1 MSTLHGTTF
10 TLRPWCDTDIPSL
23 VKYANN
29 RAVSRNLRSIFP
41 YPYTQKDAE
50 WWIQTRHE
58 DTSRDLFFAIE
69 VEGEACGGIS
79 CRRLDDVY
87 FKGAEIGYWLGEPFW
102 GRGIMS
108 EAVTLVAQAA
118 FEQLDIVRIQAAVFG
133 WNAASARVLEKAGFH
148 FEARLER
155 SVTKDGE
162 LTDQLMYALLR
173 S

>member
-10 TLRPWCDTDIPSL
+10 TLRPWCDADIPSL

-29 RAVSRNLRSIFP
+29 RAVSRNLRNIFP
-41 YPYTQKDAE
+41 HPYTQQDAQE
-50 WWIQTRHE
+50 WMKRCKE
-58 DTSRDLFFAIE
+58 NTSGALSFAIE
-69 VEGEACGGIS
+69 VEGEACGGIG
-79 CRRLDDVY
+79 CRNLDDVY
-87 FKGAEIGYWLGEPFW
+87 CKTAEIGYWLGEPFW

-108 EAVTLVAQAA
+108 EAATLVARTA
-118 FEQLDIVRIQAAVFG
+118 FEQLDIVRIQAGVFG

-155 SVTKDGE
+155 SVCKDGE
-162 LTDQLMYALLR
+162 FTDQLMYVLFQ